1 MVLLYTA
8 SWHLSISFP
17 DFSSNQNQLDRNI
30 PTPPSP
36 CSTTSHKCL
45 SPLPFCNSP
54 VTRPSPGG
62 LPSWSFHFQST
73 PRTTL
78 LPTFRCFSICER
90 MRRRWRRRAA
100 STSRAALPGH
110 RDQQGFSDL
119 ANLSPA
125 VTTLE
130 DDCSGPVE
138 SMTFYKCAIH
148 LNLIFF
154 ILNFLP

>member
-1 MVLLYTA
+1 MTFCCI
-8 SWHLSISFP
+8 H
-17 DFSSNQNQLDRNI
+17 
-30 PTPPSP
+30 PTPQPY
-36 CSTTSHKCL
+36 KLL
-45 SPLPFCNSP
+45 SPLPFCSSP

-62 LPSWSFHFQST
+62 LPSWSFHFQSI

-90 MRRRWRRRAA
+90 MRRRWRRKAA

-119 ANLSPA
+119 ASFSPA

-130 DDCSGPVE
+130 DDCSGPVGLE
-138 SMTFYKCAIH
+138 SIYKQIPHDWWVLSTRPSPCSII
-148 LNLIFF
+148 LVFF
-154 ILNFLP
+154 VGNGCLWFEGNFV